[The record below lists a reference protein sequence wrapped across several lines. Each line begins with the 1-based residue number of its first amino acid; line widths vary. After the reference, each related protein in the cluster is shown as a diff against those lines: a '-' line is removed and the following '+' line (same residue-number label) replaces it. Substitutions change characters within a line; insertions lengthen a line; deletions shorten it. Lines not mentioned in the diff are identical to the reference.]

1 MQSTLIIADIQQ
13 TAAFSFR
20 KSESK
25 QVAKKISEFQ
35 SVEFEYNIAVLFLLK
50 CPRWEWMW
58 NPVVPTDSSYT
69 FPTPLCSYIWK
80 CSMNIKTSRDSHRFT
95 PFPMDDV

>member
-1 MQSTLIIADIQQ
+1 MQSTLIIADIQE

-50 CPRWEWMW
+50 CPR
-58 NPVVPTDSSYT
+58 
-69 FPTPLCSYIWK
+69 
-80 CSMNIKTSRDSHRFT
+80 
-95 PFPMDDV
+95 